1 MSIGKKINRLK
12 VGLSAARGWERVW
25 GLPLSAQV
33 EPTDRCNLRCI
44 MCPRTYMSAKEESHD
59 LTLADFNR
67 ILDEIPTLKSIQLS
81 GFGEPFLNAELPGM
95 IKLARARGIH
105 VATNSNGTCFSK
117 ANVKKIVESGLNILK
132 LSIDAPTPETY
143 YKIRKADLEKAKNG
157 LKLLVKEKEESGS
170 ATPSMRL
177 NVVLM
182 KDNVLELDLFF
193 DFAHEIGIQAVRFKP
208 LNIIDDK
215 LGIASCKVDFR
226 LPPELLHRAGEKA
239 ACYKIRTN
247 LDEVEQIFVRG
258 KDIAKKDG
266 TKKNIPCYILWKECY
281 ISAGGD
287 VRPCCE
293 FYSDDYTMG
302 NVLTESFKDI
312 WNGPKF
318 RAFRKKSFRGELPA
332 EVCKTCNRFYVNYE
346 AFEKIEAAKRR
357 LGPFGVFVKTGF

>member
-12 VGLSAARGWERVW
+12 VGLSAARGWDWVG
-25 GLPLSAQV
+25 GLPLSAQI

-44 MCPRTYMSAKEESHD
+44 MCPRTYMTGEGGSHD
-59 LTLADFNR
+59 LALGDFKR
-67 ILDEIPTLKSIQLS
+67 ILDQIPTLKSIQLS

-95 IKLARARGIH
+95 IEIARARGIH
-105 VATNSNGTCFSK
+105 VATNSNGTCFSEN
-117 ANVKKIVESGLNILK
+117 NVQKIVESGLNILK

-143 YKIRKADLEKAKNG
+143 HKIRKADLNRAKDG
-157 LKLLVKEKEESGS
+157 LKLLVKEKEALGS

-182 KDNVLELDLFF
+182 KDNVLELALFF
-193 DFAHEIGIQAVRFKP
+193 DFAHEIGIKVVRFKP

-215 LGIASCKVDFR
+215 LGIASYKVDSN
-226 LPPELLHRAGEKA
+226 LPPELLDRAREKA
-239 ACYKIRTN
+239 VRYKIRTN
-247 LDEVEQIFVRG
+247 LNEVEQIFVRG
-258 KDIAKKDG
+258 TDVAKKDG
-266 TKKNIPCYILWKECY
+266 TKRNIPCYILWKECY

-293 FYSDDYTMG
+293 FYSNDYSMG

-318 RAFRKKSFRGELPA
+318 RAFRKKSFRGELAA

-346 AFEKIEAAKRR
+346 AFEKIKAAKRK